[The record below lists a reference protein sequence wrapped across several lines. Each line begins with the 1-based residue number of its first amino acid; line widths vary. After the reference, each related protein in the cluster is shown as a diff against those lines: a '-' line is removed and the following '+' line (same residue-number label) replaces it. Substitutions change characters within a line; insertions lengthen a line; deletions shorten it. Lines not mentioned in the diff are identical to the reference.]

1 MVDGYRSLFRPDSN
15 VNGDTRL
22 VLEKVLPR
30 NLQVLISSVLR
41 VSGANFELKNRNC
54 AN

>member
-1 MVDGYRSLFRPDSN
+1 MVDGYRSLFRLDSN
-15 VNGDTRL
+15 VNGDML

>member
-1 MVDGYRSLFRPDSN
+1 MVDGYRSLFRLD
-15 VNGDTRL
+15 VNGDIML